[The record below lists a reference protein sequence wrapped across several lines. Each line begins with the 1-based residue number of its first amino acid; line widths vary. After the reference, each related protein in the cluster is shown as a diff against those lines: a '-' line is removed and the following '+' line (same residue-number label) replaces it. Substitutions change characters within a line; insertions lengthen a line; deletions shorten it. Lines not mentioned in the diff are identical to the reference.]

1 MNFKSISLTI
11 AEPRHI
17 PTVNKIT
24 TNGYLVAKAHIHQ
37 INTAPYGTIVEI
49 ERGFDKIPIAD
60 DHMLPSIPHNMDPD
74 MGLGHKRYSVQQALV
89 VVQVAD
95 HACYG

>member
-74 MGLGHKRYSVQQALV
+74 MGLGHKPVRKF
-89 VVQVAD
+89 
-95 HACYG
+95 